1 MTVENISRRAGPFIG
16 DGTVTAFPFE
26 FKVFNETQI
35 AVHVADGDN
44 PETVLTLNE
53 DYTVALNEDQ
63 NQKPGGTVILLAPL
77 GNEKRLAIISVV
89 AATQTMR
96 STNYDRFYPET
107 YNDAFDKATIL
118 IQQLLEQVSRA
129 LITDPTDTIT
139 PRQLRDK
146 LLAAVDEAVAAA
158 GASKET
164 LAACEAIKDL
174 IERYSWDIP
183 HLVNS
188 LEEVEAYPYDGYFW
202 IKGYGNPGNAGEDIS
217 NRLVGGLTLAR
228 YAGVRG
234 FGAAGNGTHDDT
246 DSVQKMVAA
255 VGYAYFPPG
264 RYLLSTTTIDAPVY
278 FGAGAAVVAAD
289 NATVSFRGSI
299 DSPRQYIFQGNGSY
313 SLGHDTDSG
322 ENSRQIHSAWF
333 GASPSVTP
341 SDDQTAFIQKACNS
355 FGNGREGV
363 IVFDVGNYYVSST
376 IKVSRGI
383 WVKGQGTRRTVFH
396 TETDGYPI
404 FQTIEQACRFTGLQL
419 ELSGITKRLSP
430 FIQLDHST
438 CEVDDIRVHSAVG
451 VVVNNT
457 QCRVSNVGGVSAVDL
472 GEDSALVRVMS
483 DGCTVQNVY
492 ADTSDKGFGSLVCL
506 DSSTHTV
513 GNTLVD
519 GVKCNMPGIP
529 VLVKGNGNSIVNTLI
544 SNVRSSVYASAAK
557 NAPAAVRVVNNGA
570 AQIRAMQITGVQAL
584 SKCDYIVSIEQNGTS
599 STSDIH
605 LSNICN
611 ANQKTGIRF
620 KQTAGTLTHIIVSD
634 TVDVKSAETP
644 YEIIGNVTD
653 LAIAPTALGNA
664 RPPTTYDLT
673 IGDDSVQVIHLG
685 RSIFTGFILI
695 SSGYSHYGF
704 YLLRA
709 ASTMPTLTKIFAT
722 DSFNAMAGVT
732 PTGTT
737 GTDTKITVAVNGTD
751 VYLENRLGNTQ
762 RVSCTIFTGIQ

>member
-1 MTVENISRRAGPFIG
+1 MAIQSQLRRSDIYVG
-16 DGTVTAFPFE
+16 DGVQTQFSFS
-26 FKVFNETQI
+26 FKLLKSED
-35 AVHVADGDN
+35 AEVHVAPPHGVDAVLN
-44 PETVLTLNE
+44 PNAYVCVLNDDQDVNPGGKITLKEPLVKGAALAVISGEAYVQPTVFTNRGAFFPTVLNDSL
-53 DYTVALNEDQ
+53 D
-63 NQKPGGTVILLAPL
+63 
-77 GNEKRLAIISVV
+77 RL
-89 AATQTMR
+89 
-96 STNYDRFYPET
+96 
-107 YNDAFDKATIL
+107 TIL
-118 IQQLLEQVSRA
+118 CQQLVEQVSRA

-146 LLAAVDEAVAAA
+146 LLAAVDDAIAAA
-158 GASKET
+158 GASKEA
-164 LAACEAIKDL
+164 LAACEAIKGL

-202 IKGYGNPGNAGEDIS
+202 VKGYGNPGNAGEDIS

-234 FGAAGNGTHDDT
+234 FGAVGNGTHDDT
-246 DSVQKMVAA
+246 DSVQKMITA

-299 DSPRQYIFQGNGSY
+299 DSPRQYIFQGNGKY
-313 SLGHDTDSG
+313 SLGNDANSG
-322 ENSRQIHSAWF
+322 ENARQIHSSWF
-333 GASPSVTP
+333 GASPSVTI
-341 SDDQTAFIQKACNS
+341 SDDQTDFIQKACDS

-363 IVFDVGNYYVSST
+363 VLFDVGNYYVSST

-396 TETDGYPI
+396 TETDGYPV
-404 FQTIEQACRFTGLQL
+404 FQTIEQACRFTGMQL

-430 FIQLDHST
+430 FIQLDHSA

-506 DSSTHTV
+506 DSSIHTV
-513 GNTLVD
+513 GNTLVN

-673 IGDDSVQVIHLG
+673 IDDDGVQVIHLG
-685 RSIFTGFILI
+685 RNVFTGFILI

-709 ASTMPTLTKIFAT
+709 AATMPTLTKIFAT
-722 DSFNAMAGVT
+722 DSFSTMVGVT

-751 VYLENRLGNTQ
+751 VFIENRLGNTQ

>member
-1 MTVENISRRAGPFIG
+1 MAVGNVKRLAGPFAGAGTKILPFG
-16 DGTVTAFPFE
+16 FKIFEPTDVFVALAEKENDPPKNLEYNADYSVEMNKDQEATPGGTVTLTNAL
-26 FKVFNETQI
+26 NETQI
-35 AVHVADGDN
+35 VSVGTDIPYTQTTQLTN
-44 PETVLTLNE
+44 YIRFPPETINTAL
-53 DYTVALNEDQ
+53 DRTVVQ
-63 NQKPGGTVILLAPL
+63 
-77 GNEKRLAIISVV
+77 
-89 AATQTMR
+89 
-96 STNYDRFYPET
+96 
-107 YNDAFDKATIL
+107 
-118 IQQLLEQVSRA
+118 IQQLVEQVSRA

-146 LLAAVDEAVAAA
+146 LLAAVDDAIAAA

-164 LAACEAIKDL
+164 LAACEAIKGL

-202 IKGYGNPGNAGEDIS
+202 VKGYGNPGNAGEDIS

-234 FGAAGNGTHDDT
+234 FGAVGNGTHDDT
-246 DSVQKMVAA
+246 NSVQKMITA

-278 FGAGAAVVAAD
+278 FGAGAAVISAD
-289 NATVSFRGSI
+289 GATVSFRGSI
-299 DSPRQYIFQGNGSY
+299 DSPRQYIFQGNGKY
-313 SLGHDTDSG
+313 DLGNDANSG
-322 ENSRQIHSAWF
+322 ENARQIHTAWF
-333 GASPSVTP
+333 GASPSATA
-341 SDDQTAFIQKACNS
+341 SDDQTALIQKVCDS

-363 IVFDVGNYYVSST
+363 VILDVGNYYVSST

-383 WVKGQGTRRTVFH
+383 WIKGQGARRTVFRS
-396 TETDGYPI
+396 ESDGYPI
-404 FQTIEQACRFTGLQL
+404 FQTIEQGCRFTGLQF
-419 ELSGITKRLSP
+419 EPSAITKRLSP

-438 CEVDDIRVHSAVG
+438 CEVDDIRAKAASG

-457 QCRVSNVGGVSAVDL
+457 QCVVSNVGGVSGVDL
-472 GEDSALVRVMS
+472 GEDSALVRVMA
-483 DGCTVQNVY
+483 DGCTLRNIY

-506 DSSTHTV
+506 DSSIHSV

-529 VLVKGNGNSIVNTLI
+529 VLVKGNGHSIVNTLI

-611 ANQKTGIRF
+611 ANQKNGIRF
-620 KQTAGTLTHIIVSD
+620 KQTAGSLTHIIVSD

-673 IGDDSVQVIHLG
+673 IGDNSVQVIHL
-685 RSIFTGFILI
+685 RRNVFTGFILI
-695 SSGYSHYGF
+695 SSGYSHYGL

-722 DSFNAMAGVT
+722 DSFNTMVGVT

-751 VYLENRLGNTQ
+751 VYIENRLGNAQ

>member
-1 MTVENISRRAGPFIG
+1 MAIQSQLRRSDIYVG
-16 DGTVTAFPFE
+16 DGVQTKFSFAFKLLKSDDAE
-26 FKVFNETQI
+26 
-35 AVHVADGDN
+35 VHVAPLDGIDA
-44 PETVLTLNE
+44 VLDPNAYVCVLN
-53 DYTVALNEDQ
+53 DDQ
-63 NQKPGGTVILLAPL
+63 DVNPGGTVTLKEPLAKGASL
-77 GNEKRLAIISVV
+77 VIISG
-89 AATQTMR
+89 AAYVQPTVF
-96 STNYDRFYPET
+96 TNRGAFFPKVLNDSLDRE
-107 YNDAFDKATIL
+107 TIL
-118 IQQLLEQVSRA
+118 IQQLVEQVSRA

-146 LLAAVDEAVAAA
+146 LLAAVDDAVAAA
-158 GASKET
+158 GASKAT
-164 LAACEAIKDL
+164 LAACEVIKDL

-188 LEEVEAYPYDGYFW
+188 IEEVEAYPYDGYFW

-234 FGAAGNGTHDDT
+234 FGAVGNGTHDDT
-246 DSVQKMVAA
+246 DSVQKMITA

-299 DSPRQYIFQGNGSY
+299 DSPRQYIFQGNGKY
-313 SLGHDTDSG
+313 SLGNDANSG
-322 ENSRQIHSAWF
+322 ENARQIHSSWF
-333 GASPSVTP
+333 GASPSVTV
-341 SDDQTAFIQKACNS
+341 SDDQTDFIQKACDS

-363 IVFDVGNYYVSST
+363 VLFDVGNYYVSST

-396 TETDGYPI
+396 TETDGYPV
-404 FQTIEQACRFTGLQL
+404 FQTIEQACRFTGMQL

-506 DSSTHTV
+506 DSSIHSV

-529 VLVKGNGNSIVNTLI
+529 VLVKGNGHSIVNTLI

-584 SKCDYIVSIEQNGTS
+584 SKCDHIVSIEQNGTS

-685 RSIFTGFILI
+685 RNVFTGFILI

-722 DSFNAMAGVT
+722 DSFNTMVGVT

-751 VYLENRLGNTQ
+751 VFIENRLGSTQ

>member
-1 MTVENISRRAGPFIG
+1 MAIEDVARRVTYTGNGKQTDFPFAFVVFNAETDIKVYRRAEDEDEVEVPSSDFL
-16 DGTVTAFPFE
+16 V
-26 FKVFNETQI
+26 
-35 AVHVADGDN
+35 
-44 PETVLTLNE
+44 TLNS
-53 DYTVALNEDQ
+53 DQ
-63 NQKPGGTVILLAPL
+63 ASNPGGKVTLSEAPANGVVI
-77 GNEKRLAIISVV
+77 AILSNV
-89 AATQTMR
+89 AYEQTMELTTHDGFDPR
-96 STNYDRFYPET
+96 TLNKNADRIV
-107 YNDAFDKATIL
+107 AMV
-118 IQQLLEQVSRA
+118 QQLIEQTSRA

-146 LLAAVDEAVAAA
+146 LLAAVDDAVAAA

-188 LEEVEAYPYDGYFW
+188 IEEVEAYPYDGYFW

-255 VGYAYFPPG
+255 AGYVYFPPG

-278 FGAGAAVVAAD
+278 FGAGAAVIAAD

-299 DSPRQYIFQGNGSY
+299 DSPRQYIFQGNGKY
-313 SLGHDTDSG
+313 SLGNDANSG
-322 ENSRQIHSAWF
+322 ENARQVHSSWF
-333 GASPSVTP
+333 GASPSVTV
-341 SDDQTAFIQKACNS
+341 SDDQTDFIQKACDS

-363 IVFDVGNYYVSST
+363 VLFDVGNYYVSST

-383 WVKGQGTRRTVFH
+383 WVKGQGARRTVFH
-396 TETDGYPI
+396 TETDGYPV
-404 FQTIEQACRFTGLQL
+404 FQTIEQACRFTGMQL

-506 DSSTHTV
+506 DSSIHTV
-513 GNTLVD
+513 GNTLVN

-673 IGDDSVQVIHLG
+673 IDDDGVQVIHLG
-685 RSIFTGFILI
+685 RNVFTGFILI

-709 ASTMPTLTKIFAT
+709 AATMPTLTKIFAT
-722 DSFNAMAGVT
+722 DSFSTMVGVT

-751 VYLENRLGNTQ
+751 VFIENRLGNTQ

>member
-1 MTVENISRRAGPFIG
+1 MAIEDVARRVTYTGNGKQTDFPFAFVVFNAKTDIKVYRRAEDEDEVEVPSSDFL
-16 DGTVTAFPFE
+16 V
-26 FKVFNETQI
+26 
-35 AVHVADGDN
+35 
-44 PETVLTLNE
+44 TLNS
-53 DYTVALNEDQ
+53 DQ
-63 NQKPGGTVILLAPL
+63 ASNPGGKVTLSEAPANGVVI
-77 GNEKRLAIISVV
+77 AILSNV
-89 AATQTMR
+89 AYEQTMELTTHDGFDPR
-96 STNYDRFYPET
+96 TLNKNADRIV
-107 YNDAFDKATIL
+107 AMV
-118 IQQLLEQVSRA
+118 QQLIEQTRRA

-146 LLAAVDEAVAAA
+146 LLAAVDDAVAAA

-164 LAACEAIKDL
+164 LAACEAIKGL

-202 IKGYGNPGNAGEDIS
+202 VKGYGNPGNAGEDIS

-234 FGAAGNGTHDDT
+234 FGAVGNGTHDDT

-299 DSPRQYIFQGNGSY
+299 DSPRQYIFQGNGKY
-313 SLGHDTDSG
+313 SLGNDANSG
-322 ENSRQIHSAWF
+322 ENARQVHSSWF
-333 GASPSVTP
+333 GAFPSVTVT
-341 SDDQTAFIQKACNS
+341 DDQTDFIQKACDS

-363 IVFDVGNYYVSST
+363 IVFDVGNYYVSKT
-376 IKVSRGI
+376 IGVSRGI
-383 WVKGQGTRRTVFH
+383 WIKGQGTRRTVFH
-396 TETDGYPI
+396 VASDGYPV
-404 FQTIEQACRFTGLQL
+404 FKTLEQACRFSGIQL
-419 ELSGITKRLSP
+419 ELTNIQKREYP
-430 FIQLDHST
+430 FIQLDHTT
-438 CEVDDIRVHSAVG
+438 CEIYDVRVMASPG

-457 QCRVSNVGGVSAVDL
+457 QCKVENVSGVSNVDL

-492 ADTSDKGFGSLVCL
+492 ADTSDKGFGSLICL
-506 DSSTHTV
+506 DSSIHSV

-529 VLVKGNGNSIVNTLI
+529 VLVKGNGHSIVNTLI

-557 NAPAAVRVVNNGA
+557 NALAAVRVVNNGA
-570 AQIRAMQITGVQAL
+570 AQIRALQINGVQAL
-584 SKCDYIVSIEQNGTS
+584 SKCDYIVSIEQNGVS

-685 RSIFTGFILI
+685 RNVFTGFILI
-695 SSGYSHYGF
+695 SSGYSHYGL

-722 DSFNAMAGVT
+722 DSFNTMVGVT

>member
-1 MTVENISRRAGPFIG
+1 MAVENIKNILRDLIFKGAGQAPVTATGTTTARKIKDRFADVVNARDFGAVG
-16 DGTVTAFPFE
+16 DGVT
-26 FKVFNETQI
+26 
-35 AVHVADGDN
+35 
-44 PETVLTLNE
+44 
-53 DYTVALNEDQ
+53 
-63 NQKPGGTVILLAPL
+63 
-77 GNEKRLAIISVV
+77 
-89 AATQTMR
+89 
-96 STNYDRFYPET
+96 
-107 YNDAFDKATIL
+107 
-118 IQQLLEQVSRA
+118 
-129 LITDPTDTIT
+129 
-139 PRQLRDK
+139 
-146 LLAAVDEAVAAA
+146 
-158 GASKET
+158 
-164 LAACEAIKDL
+164 
-174 IERYSWDIP
+174 
-183 HLVNS
+183 
-188 LEEVEAYPYDGYFW
+188 
-202 IKGYGNPGNAGEDIS
+202 
-217 NRLVGGLTLAR
+217 
-228 YAGVRG
+228 
-234 FGAAGNGTHDDT
+234 DDT
-246 DSVQKMVAA
+246 AAIQKMIAA
-255 VGYAYFPPG
+255 MGYVRFASGKY
-264 RYLLSTTTIDAPVY
+264 YLTTTTIDAPVY
-278 FGAGAAVVAAD
+278 FSSGAAVVAAD
-289 NATVSFRGSI
+289 DATVSFRGSI
-299 DSPRQYIFQGNGSY
+299 DSPRQYIFQGNGKY
-313 SLGHDTDSG
+313 SLGNDANSG
-322 ENSRQIHSAWF
+322 ENARQVHSSWF
-333 GASPSVTP
+333 GASPSITA
-341 SDDQTAFIQKACNS
+341 SDDQTAFIQRACNS

-363 IVFDVGNYYVSST
+363 VLLDVGNYYVSST

-396 TETDGYPI
+396 TETDGYPV
-404 FQTIEQACRFTGLQL
+404 FQTIEQACRFTGMQL

-438 CEVDDIRVHSAVG
+438 CEVDDIRANSAVG

-457 QCRVSNVGGVSAVDL
+457 QCVVRNVGGVSNVDL

-492 ADTSDKGFGSLVCL
+492 ADTSDVGYGSLVCL
-506 DSSTHTV
+506 DSSVHTV

-529 VLVKGNGNSIVNTLI
+529 VLVKGGGKSIVNTLI
-544 SNVRSSVYASAAK
+544 SNVRSSVYASATK
-557 NAPAAVRVVNNGA
+557 NSPAAVRVVNDGA
-570 AQIRAMQITGVQAL
+570 APIRAMQITGVQAL

-599 STSDIH
+599 STSDVH

-664 RPPTTYDLT
+664 RPPVTYDLT
-673 IGDDSVQVIHLG
+673 IDDDSVQVIHLG
-685 RSIFTGFILI
+685 RNVFTGFILI

-722 DSFNAMAGVT
+722 DSFSTVVGVT

-751 VYLENRLGNTQ
+751 VYLENRLGSTQ

>member
-1 MTVENISRRAGPFIG
+1 MTVASTLRRAGPYTGNGATREF
-16 DGTVTAFPFE
+16 AFT
-26 FKVFNETQI
+26 FKVFEAKDLSVYRSTDT
-35 AVHVADGDN
+35 AEELLVLDTDYSVELEADQDN
-44 PETVLTLNE
+44 S
-53 DYTVALNEDQ
+53 
-63 NQKPGGTVILLAPL
+63 PGGKVILKAPL
-77 GNEKRLAIISVV
+77 EDGRRLAIISTVSYDQLAV
-89 AATQTMR
+89 F
-96 STNYDRFYPET
+96 TNKGGFYPKT
-107 YNDAFDKATIL
+107 LNLVNDKTVIL

-188 LEEVEAYPYDGYFW
+188 IEEVEAYPYDGYFW

-255 VGYAYFPPG
+255 AGYVYFPPG

-299 DSPRQYIFQGNGSY
+299 DSPRQYIFQGNGKY
-313 SLGHDTDSG
+313 SLGNDANSG
-322 ENSRQIHSAWF
+322 ENARQVHSSWF
-333 GASPSVTP
+333 GASPSVTV
-341 SDDQTAFIQKACNS
+341 SDDQTDFIQKACDS

-363 IVFDVGNYYVSST
+363 VLFDVGNYYVSST

-383 WVKGQGTRRTVFH
+383 WIKGQGTRRTVFH
-396 TETDGYPI
+396 TETDGYPV

-457 QCRVSNVGGVSAVDL
+457 QCRVSNVGGVSVVDL
-472 GEDSALVRVMS
+472 GEDYALVRVMS

-506 DSSTHTV
+506 DSSVHTV

-544 SNVRSSVYASAAK
+544 SNVRSSVYVSAAK

-685 RSIFTGFILI
+685 RNVFTGFILI

-737 GTDTKITVAVNGTD
+737 GADTKITVAVNGTD